1 MLIKYR
7 SEIDG
12 LRALAIL
19 PVIFFHAGFG
29 IFSGGFVG
37 VDIFFVISGYLITT
51 IIIKELNNNTFSIK
65 RFYERRARRILPAL
79 IFVILISSIISF
91 IFLTKS
97 ELGSYF
103 KSVIATLLFFSNFY
117 FYKTTPYFQSESDLE
132 PLLHT
137 WSLSIEEQ
145 FYIIFPITLLLFHK
159 FFKRYI
165 FLMLIFGFAAS
176 LFICQFLALKTG
188 GTLNFYFTFS
198 RAWELALG
206 AICAHI
212 LIYKNL
218 SYSTLIK
225 NLLSTIG
232 IILIIFSIF
241 FFSRQTV
248 FPSFYTLVPTIG
260 TSLIILFADRDTFI
274 NKILSIKFFVGI
286 GLISYSL
293 YLWHQPLLA
302 FGRIYLDEFSN
313 LSKLS
318 LILISLILSYLTF
331 LFIETPFRK
340 NIIILKKY
348 FFIKTFSTIFIL
360 NIFSLLVVDL
370 YKTNSIFSTES
381 ILAKKVS
388 EGFSAAMPRLEKRNF
403 SKFKILYNEN
413 NPKNIIIGS
422 SRIAFIG
429 SDLLQESSLNLSVG
443 TATLEDQI
451 ALTMLSISTLKPQRI
466 LLATDPW
473 LFNKKEFPPYSL
485 RWKFLEKE
493 YYTAKKMINE
503 KLPLM
508 FFKNALKL
516 KTKSNFIYDRTNIL
530 YNFVNVRQNKI
541 YDEKYFTNR
550 RIVFPDG
557 TEKFVDKTNEI
568 IDKKFSHFF
577 DPYEESPEKK
587 KLFEEF
593 IFFLLENKIQ
603 PVFLLIP
610 IYETSYELSL
620 KESDLLIDIEEY
632 FLKFAN
638 KNNIR
643 VLGSYNPKLVFCE
656 KNEFSGLIH
665 PKISCINKI
674 INNQSLK

>member
-1 MLIKYR
+1 MIIKYR

-12 LRALAIL
+12 LRALAVI
-19 PVIFFHAGFG
+19 PVIFFHAGFNF
-29 IFSGGFVG
+29 FSGGFVG
-37 VDIFFVISGYLITT
+37 VDVFFVISGYLITT
-51 IIIKELNNNTFSIK
+51 IIIKELDNNTFSIK
-65 RFYERRARRILPAL
+65 RFYQRRARRILPAL

-91 IFLTKS
+91 IFLTRS
-97 ELGSYF
+97 ELAGYF

-117 FYKTTPYFQSESDLE
+117 FYKTAPYFRSESDIE

-165 FLMLIFGFAAS
+165 FLMLAFGFVAS

-198 RAWELALG
+198 RVWELALG

-232 IILIIFSIF
+232 IILIVFSIF

-248 FPSFYTLVPTIG
+248 FPSFYTLVPTVG
-260 TSLIILFADRDTFI
+260 TSLIILFADKDTFI
-274 NKILSIKFFVGI
+274 NKILSIKFLVSI

-302 FGRIYLDEFSN
+302 FGRIFFDEFSN
-313 LSKLS
+313 LIKLS

-340 NIIILKKY
+340 NIIIFKKN
-348 FFIKTFSTIFIL
+348 FFIKTFLIIFIL
-360 NIFSLLVVDL
+360 NIFSLLIVDL
-370 YKTNSIFSTES
+370 YKPNSIFSTES
-381 ILAKKVS
+381 MVAKKLS
-388 EGFSAAMPRLEKRNF
+388 RGFSAALPRLEKRNF
-403 SKFKILYNEN
+403 SKFKILHNEK

-429 SDLLQESSLNLSVG
+429 ENLLQESSLNLSVG

-451 ALTMLSISTLKPQRI
+451 VLTMLSISNLKPQRI
-466 LLATDPW
+466 LLAADPW
-473 LFNKKEFPPYSL
+473 LFNKKEFPPYSQ

-493 YYTAKKMINE
+493 YFAAKKIINE
-503 KLPLM
+503 NLPLM
-508 FFKNALKL
+508 FFKNTLKSD
-516 KTKSNFIYDRTNIL
+516 TKNNFVYYKINNL
-530 YNFVNVRQNKI
+530 YNLFNFRQNKI

-550 RIVFPDG
+550 RTAFPDG
-557 TEKFVDKTNEI
+557 TEKFVENPNEI

-577 DPYEESPEKK
+577 DPYEESLEKK
-587 KLFEEF
+587 QLFEEF
-593 IFFLLENKIQ
+593 IFYLLENKIQ

-620 KESDLLIDIEEY
+620 KESDSLINIEKY
-632 FLKFAN
+632 FLKFAD

-643 VLGSYNPKLVFCE
+643 VFGSYNPKLVFCE
-656 KNEFSGLIH
+656 KNEFGDAIH